1 MATATSKKRK
11 VTASKAPQAL
21 KPIVDKQKNE
31 NNVDNK
37 RMRSVRSSGKEK
49 LTSYIK
55 PMLATLHDKP
65 FDDDKWI
72 FEIKW
77 DGYRAIAEASKQGA
91 VKLYSRNGLSFL
103 KLYPKIADAISS
115 IKEDVVFDGEI
126 VVFNED
132 NKPDFQKLQQY
143 DMHRSLPILYYVF
156 DCLSYQGKSIKHLPL
171 IERKKIAQSIIPK
184 GSIIRYSDHVEGEG
198 NSFFEHVLKMNLEG
212 MIAKRA
218 DGTYLEGKRSKD
230 WLKIKNHN
238 TQEAI
243 IAGYTAPRGSRTL
256 IGALVLAIKAG
267 GKLKYVGH
275 TGTGF
280 TTDILKE
287 LYKKLQPLKRLKSPF
302 DYKIP
307 VNGQVTWVEPEL
319 VCAIKF
325 SEITEDGI
333 LRHPVYQGLRID
345 KSADETTSIDAPIHV
360 ENSIKD
366 NTAKKNQKQK
376 SETIKINGHE
386 LTITNKQKVYWPS
399 EKITKGDVINY
410 YNSIHKYILPY
421 LKDRP
426 ESLRRNPN
434 GIKDEGFFQ
443 KDAGDSIPNWIK
455 TSAIEAESAHKMVD
469 YIICNDLATLLYLN
483 NLGCIELNP
492 WNSRLNKLDH
502 PDYMVLDL
510 DPSEENT
517 FDQVIETAQVVHDI
531 LEKAG
536 AQSYCKT
543 SGASGLHIYI
553 PLHAAYT
560 YEEIRAFA
568 EIIARLTEE
577 KLPKTTT
584 VERALNKRNG
594 KLYLDY
600 LQNKKGQTL
609 AAVYSV
615 RPKPGAIVS
624 TPLLWKEVKP
634 GLHPSQFHIFNIQ
647 ERLQTHGDLF
657 ASVLKDKI
665 NVKKCLKNLGI

>member
-1 MATATSKKRK
+1 MGTVTDKKKKPTEVLKQLKPASKTTESKRADFTAT
-11 VTASKAPQAL
+11 
-21 KPIVDKQKNE
+21 
-31 NNVDNK
+31 
-37 RMRSVRSSGKEK
+37 RMRSVRSNGKEK
-49 LTSYIK
+49 LKSFIK
-55 PMLATLHDKP
+55 PMLASLHEQP
-65 FDDDKWI
+65 FDDDQWI

-77 DGYRAIAEASKQGA
+77 DGYRAVAEVAHGT

-103 KLYPKIADAISS
+103 NLYPKIAEALSQLQEEAI
-115 IKEDVVFDGEI
+115 FDGEI
-126 VVFNED
+126 VVINEN

-156 DCLSYQGKSIKHLPL
+156 DCLAYQGKSIAHLPL
-171 IERKKIAQSIIPK
+171 TERKKIAQQIIPK
-184 GSIIRYSDHVEGEG
+184 DSIIRFSDHVEADGV
-198 NSFFEHVLKMNLEG
+198 NFFNQILKMDLEG

-218 DGTYLEGKRSKD
+218 DSIYQQGKRSKD
-230 WLKIKNHN
+230 WLKVKNHN

-256 IGALVLAIKAG
+256 IGALVLAINDN
-267 GKLKYVGH
+267 GKLKYIGH

-280 TTDILKE
+280 TNDILKE
-287 LYKKLQPLKRLKSPF
+287 LHKKLQPLKQAKSPF

-307 VNGQVTWVEPEL
+307 VNSQVTWVEPSL
-319 VCAIKF
+319 VCAIKY
-325 SEITEDGI
+325 SEITADGI
-333 LRHPVYQGLRID
+333 LRHPVYMGLRID
-345 KSADETTSIDAPIHV
+345 KSAEETTTIDKPTSV
-360 ENSIKD
+360 
-366 NTAKKNQKQK
+366 KKEKQK
-376 SETIKINGHE
+376 VRAENTKNKKSESIKINGHE
-386 LTITNKQKVYWPS
+386 LTITNRQKVYWPK
-399 EKITKGDVINY
+399 EKITKGDLIDY

-421 LKDRP
+421 LKNRP
-426 ESLRRNPN
+426 QSLRRNPN
-434 GIKDEGFFQ
+434 GIKDDGFFQ
-443 KDAGDSIPNWIK
+443 KDAGESIPKWIK
-455 TSAIEAESAHKMVD
+455 TKAIEAESAHKTID
-469 YIICNDLATLLYLN
+469 YILCNDLATLLYLN

-492 WNSRLNKLDH
+492 WNSRITKQDF

-517 FDQVIETAQVVHDI
+517 FDQVIETAQVVHEI
-531 LEKAG
+531 LQKAG
-536 AQSYCKT
+536 APSYCKT

-553 PLHAAYT
+553 PLHALYN

-609 AAVYSV
+609 ASVYSV
-615 RPKPGAIVS
+615 RPKPGATVS

-634 GLHPSQFHIFNIQ
+634 GLHPSQFHLFNIQ
-647 ERLQTHGDLF
+647 ERLQKHGDLF
-657 ASVLKDKI
+657 EGVLKEKI
-665 NVKKCLKNLGI
+665 NLNKCLKNLGI